1 MANNLDLREVE
12 EIVGIISTRL
22 RLLENE
28 VIKLSRNLKTL
39 EDKFDADPVAACKD
53 RMIEHAKKGKK
64 SYLKVPYCDPRSD
77 KKTTTTCPK
86 A

>member
-1 MANNLDLREVE
+1 MGKNSVLA
-12 EIVGIISTRL
+12 EIEQLLNIISVKL
-22 RLLENE
+22 GALEQQVE
-28 VIKLSRNLKTL
+28 KISRNLKTL
-39 EDKFDADPVAACKD
+39 QDRFDADPVAACKD
-53 RMIEHAKKGKK
+53 RMIEYAKKGEK